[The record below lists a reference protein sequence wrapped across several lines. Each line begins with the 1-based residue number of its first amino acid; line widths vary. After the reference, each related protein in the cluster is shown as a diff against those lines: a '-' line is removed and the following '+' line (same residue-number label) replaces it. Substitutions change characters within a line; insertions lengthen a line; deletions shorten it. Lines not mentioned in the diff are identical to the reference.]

1 MRRRRSA
8 SRPLGLIGHPASA
21 RLLIFAIAALAVA
34 PGTAQE
40 YGVYLNCSGQ
50 VQAGGQSKNAH
61 LDLALRRNS
70 SLALVQ
76 SSDVLPVGDKMKL
89 EITPAFYS
97 MVFHAPG
104 QNSAVYYDWIRGT
117 LFVWNPV
124 LRELQTVRISVDR
137 QSAALEGDMRDVNDR
152 SIGRLKMRCTP
163 SNNDSAPEP
172 KF

>member
-1 MRRRRSA
+1 MSA
-8 SRPLGLIGHPASA
+8 HPTFA
-21 RLLIFAIAALAVA
+21 RFLVFAAAVLAVA
-34 PGTAQE
+34 PGRAQE
-40 YGVYLNCSGQ
+40 FGVYLNCSGQ
-50 VQAGGQSKNAH
+50 VQAGGRSKNAH

-70 SLALVQ
+70 SLALIQ
-76 SSDVLPVGDKMKL
+76 SSDVLPVGDKMRL

-97 MVFHAPG
+97 MVFHAPAR
-104 QNSAVYYDWIRGT
+104 NSAVYYDWIRGT
-117 LFVWNPV
+117 LFVWSPP

-137 QSAALEGDMRDVNDR
+137 QSAALEGDMRDVNDH

>member
-1 MRRRRSA
+1 MNA
-8 SRPLGLIGHPASA
+8 YPACVRPLV
-21 RLLIFAIAALAVA
+21 FAVAILAAA

-50 VQAGGQSKNAH
+50 VQAGGRSRSAQ

-70 SLALVQ
+70 SLALIQ
-76 SSDVLPVGDKMKL
+76 RSDILPVGDKMKL

-97 MVFHAPG
+97 MVFHAPTP
-104 QNSAVYYDWIRGT
+104 NSAVYYDWIRGT
-117 LFVWNPV
+117 LLVWGPG

-137 QSAALEGDMRDVNDR
+137 QTAELEGDMRDLNDR
-152 SIGRLKMRCTP
+152 SIGRLKMRCKP
-163 SNNDSAPEP
+163 SDNDSAPEP

>member
-1 MRRRRSA
+1 MSA
-8 SRPLGLIGHPASA
+8 HRTSA
-21 RLLIFAIAALAVA
+21 RLLVLALAALAGA

-50 VQAGGQSKNAH
+50 VQANGRSKNAN

-70 SLALVQ
+70 SLALIQ
-76 SSDVLPVGDKMKL
+76 RSDILPVGDRMKL

-97 MVFHAPG
+97 MVFRAPVPT
-104 QNSAVYYDWIRGT
+104 SASYYDWMRGT
-117 LFVWNPV
+117 LIVWSPV

-137 QSAALEGDMRDVNDR
+137 QSAALEGDMRDINDR
-152 SIGRLKMRCTP
+152 SLGRLKMRCKP
-163 SNNDSAPEP
+163 SDNDSAPEP

>member
-1 MRRRRSA
+1 MNALRA
-8 SRPLGLIGHPASA
+8 SV
-21 RLLIFAIAALAVA
+21 RLLVFAVTVLAVV

-40 YGVYLNCSGQ
+40 FGVYLNCSGQ
-50 VQAGGQSKNAH
+50 VQAGGRSKNAH

-70 SLALVQ
+70 SLALIQ
-76 SSDVLPVGDKMKL
+76 RSDVLPVGDKMKL

-97 MVFHAPG
+97 MVFHAPAR
-104 QNSAVYYDWIRGT
+104 NSAVYYDWIRGT
-117 LFVWNPV
+117 LFVWSPV

-137 QSAALEGDMRDVNDR
+137 QSAVLEGDMRDVNDR

-163 SNNDSAPEP
+163 SDNDSVPEP